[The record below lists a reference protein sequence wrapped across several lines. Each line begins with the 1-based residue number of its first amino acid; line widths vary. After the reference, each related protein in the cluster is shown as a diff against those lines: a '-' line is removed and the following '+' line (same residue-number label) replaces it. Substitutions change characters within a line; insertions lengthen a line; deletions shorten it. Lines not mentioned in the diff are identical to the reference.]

1 MAQSSYTIRAAA
13 LERLVDNIIPM
24 FEKLRSSVID
34 ETTEMDEIS
43 EIGLE
48 VPFEGLEE
56 MKRLYPNSGF
66 AVAFFP
72 TENLEVILQRLPG
85 GLVPNA
91 EPLESGACERLQSIT
106 TIIHMYHAFPQ
117 IHGKIETCYCLQK
130 ILTKSDE
137 VFRKLQT
144 TVDPHPEQALLGSAE
159 SRNKRGL
166 EIKELSAW
174 FYYVSQQLHGKT
186 FNASVIFV
194 KKTEH
199 EFHPESDFAECTVNF
214 VD

>member
-13 LERLVDNIIPM
+13 LERLVNNIIPM

-34 ETTEMDEIS
+34 ETSEIDEIS
-43 EIGLE
+43 EI
-48 VPFEGLEE
+48 GLEE

-66 AVAFFP
+66 AVAYFP
-72 TENLEVILQRLPG
+72 KSDLEVILR
-85 GLVPNA
+85 
-91 EPLESGACERLQSIT
+91 SIT

-117 IHGKIETCYCLQK
+117 IHGKIETCYCFQK

-174 FYYVSQQLHGKT
+174 FYDVSQKVNGKT
-186 FNASVIFV
+186 YNASVIFV

-199 EFHPESDFAECTVNF
+199 GFHPESDFVECTVNF

>member
-13 LERLVDNIIPM
+13 LERLVNNIIPM
-24 FEKLRSSVID
+24 FEKLRSPVIH

-56 MKRLYPNSGF
+56 LKHLYPNSGF
-66 AVAFFP
+66 TVAYFP
-72 TENLEVILQRLPG
+72 TDNSEVILR
-85 GLVPNA
+85 
-91 EPLESGACERLQSIT
+91 SIT
-106 TIIHMYHAFPQ
+106 TIIRMYHVFPQ
-117 IHGKIETCYCLQK
+117 IHAKIETCYCFQK
-130 ILTKSDE
+130 ILIKSDE

-144 TVDPHPEQALLGSAE
+144 TVDPHPGQALLGSAE

-166 EIKELSAW
+166 EVRELSGW
-174 FYYVSQQLHGKT
+174 FHNVSQQLHGKT

-194 KKTEH
+194 KKTNH
-199 EFHPESDFAECTVNF
+199 GFHPESDFAECTVNF